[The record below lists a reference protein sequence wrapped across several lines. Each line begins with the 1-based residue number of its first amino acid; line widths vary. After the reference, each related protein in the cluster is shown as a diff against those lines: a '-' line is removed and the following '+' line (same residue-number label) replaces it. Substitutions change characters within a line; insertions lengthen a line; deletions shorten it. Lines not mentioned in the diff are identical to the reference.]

1 METTKT
7 LDCSQVADLLR
18 RTALDQLQVDVR
30 RHEDMFLVYANGFG
44 ELAELNEAAIAE
56 WAWNLLER
64 QRAAITEAV
73 MRAFDEHDNDNDND
87 EETK

>member
-7 LDCSQVADLLR
+7 LDCEQAGDLIR
-18 RTALDQLQVDVR
+18 RAALEQLQIDVR
-30 RHEDMFLVYANGFG
+30 RHEDMFLPWVGCG
-44 ELAELNEAAIAE
+44 EAELNQYAIAE

-64 QRAAITEAV
+64 QREAITEAV
-73 MRAFDEHDNDNDND
+73 MRALDEAGRRPTHDND

>member
-7 LDCSQVADLLR
+7 PDCSQVADLLR
-18 RTALDQLQVDVR
+18 RAALDQLQVDVR
-30 RHEDMFLVYANGFG
+30 RHEDMFLVYANGFE

-73 MRAFDEHDNDNDND
+73 MRALGDDND
-87 EETK
+87 EETL